1 MQRSCRPSQT
11 YPFHNLFVMH
21 YEVEIPVENNIDV
34 QGIFVRLSEWVM
46 FVSFQVDS
54 DI

>member
-1 MQRSCRPSQT
+1 MKLK
-11 YPFHNLFVMH
+11 FLL
-21 YEVEIPVENNIDV
+21 EIDV

-46 FVSFQVDS
+46 FVSFQVDG